1 MNDKRTLLIDG
12 DIFLYNVTTSCE
24 RAVCWDLNEDIW
36 TLSADM
42 KEARPRFDVEI
53 GDLKRKLSAGK
64 VVIALSDGKANW
76 RKSVLP
82 SYKAKRKKTR
92 KPLIYPQL
100 KKYAKETYQCVEWP
114 TLEADDVL
122 GLLAGGA
129 LALKGDKI
137 IVSSDKDLKTIPGK
151 LYNHEH
157 PERGVVDI
165 TVEEAD
171 YNHLFQT
178 LVGDAVDGY
187 KGCPRVG
194 AVSAKRILED
204 PTWDT
209 VLKTYE
215 SKGLTKEDA
224 LVQARVARI
233 LRSGEYN
240 MTKKEVRLWQP

>member
-1 MNDKRTLLIDG
+1 MSDTITLLIDG
-12 DIFLYNVTTSCE
+12 DIFLYSVTTSCE
-24 RAVCWDLNEDIW
+24 RAVCWDDKGDVW

-42 KEARPRFDVEI
+42 SEARPRFDVEI
-53 GDLKRKLSAGK
+53 ATLKKTLRADK
-64 VVIALSDGKANW
+64 VVIALSDGTSNW
-76 RKSVLP
+76 RKTVLP

-100 KKYAKETYQCVEWP
+100 KQYAKDTYQCVEWP

-157 PERGVVDI
+157 PERGVVEI
-165 TVEEAD
+165 SKEEAD

-178 LVGDAVDGY
+178 LIGDTVDGY
-187 KGCPRVG
+187 KGCPKIG
-194 AVSAKRILED
+194 PVSAKRLLEE
-204 PTWDT
+204 PTWST
-209 VLKTYE
+209 VLNTYI
-215 SKGLTKEDA
+215 SKGLTEEDA

-233 LRSGEYN
+233 LRFGEYN
-240 MTKKEVRLWQP
+240 MTKKEVRLWEP